1 MSCGWLSSLH
11 HGGSPFSF
19 IISRDTCKICSSCF
33 KNLFAKSC
41 NFFSFLRC
49 GHCQRL
55 EPEWKKAASELKG
68 KVNLG
73 ALDATVHQGMAQRYG
88 VQGFPTIKYFAPGS
102 EPVDYQGGRSASD
115 IVQFGL
121 SKMAE
126 NVPAPDVV
134 QLTETKILSDNCNEK
149 PLCVVSVLPDILDT
163 GASGRNAYLD
173 ILKEVGDKYKSKLW
187 GWVWSEAGKQS
198 KLEEALGMG
207 GFGYPTLA
215 VVNVRK
221 MKYSILKGS
230 FDKTGIDE
238 FLRRLAVGRG
248 STEPIRGAA
257 LPELDNVEAWD
268 GKDGQLPEEED
279 IDLSDFDMDDDSGK
293 DEL

>member
-1 MSCGWLSSLH
+1 MSCY
-11 HGGSPFSF
+11 FN
-19 IISRDTCKICSSCF
+19 D
-33 KNLFAKSC
+33 
-41 NFFSFLRC
+41 RC

-55 EPEWKKAASELKG
+55 EPEWKKAATELKG

-88 VQGFPTIKYFAPGS
+88 IQGFPTIKFFAPGS

-121 SKMAE
+121 SKASE
-126 NVPAPDVV
+126 NVEPPEIV
-134 QLTETKILSDNCNEK
+134 QLTESKVLADNCNEK
-149 PLCVVSVLPDILDT
+149 PLCVVAVLPDILDT
-163 GASGRNAYLD
+163 GASGRNEYLEMLTA
-173 ILKEVGDKYKSKLW
+173 IGEKYKSKLW
-187 GWVWSEAGKQS
+187 GWVWTEAMKHS
-198 KLEEALGMG
+198 KLEDALGMG

-221 MKYSILKGS
+221 MKFSILKGS
-230 FDKTGIDE
+230 FDKAGIDE

-257 LPELDNVEAWD
+257 LPELETVEPWD
-268 GKDGQLPEEED
+268 GKDGQMPVEED
-279 IDLSDFDMDDDSGK
+279 IDLSDFDMDEDSEK

>member
-1 MSCGWLSSLH
+1 
-11 HGGSPFSF
+11 
-19 IISRDTCKICSSCF
+19 
-33 KNLFAKSC
+33 
-41 NFFSFLRC
+41 
-49 GHCQRL
+49 
-55 EPEWKKAASELKG
+55 
-68 KVNLG
+68 
-73 ALDATVHQGMAQRYG
+73 MAQKYG
-88 VQGFPTIKYFAPGS
+88 VQGFPTIKFFSPGS

-115 IVQFGL
+115 IVQFGM
-121 SKMAE
+121 SKAAE
-126 NVPAPDVV
+126 NVAPPEVL
-134 QLTETKILSDNCNEK
+134 QLTGSNVLSDSCNEK

-173 ILKEVGDKYKSKLW
+173 ILKEIGDKYKSKLW
-187 GWVWSEAGKQS
+187 GWVWSEAGKHS

-221 MKYSILKGS
+221 MKFSILKGS
-230 FDKTGIDE
+230 FDKAGIDE

-257 LPELDNVEAWD
+257 LPEIETVEPWD
-268 GKDGQLPEEED
+268 GKDGQLPVEED
-279 IDLSDFDMDDDSGK
+279 IDLSDFDMDQDSEGK